1 MKTLLLQS
9 AFTLLNTLA
18 KQYSHIG
25 LAINKKYE
33 NKYSLRSKILHFTV
47 CTFVYDWCIIYYSL
61 VWA

>member
-1 MKTLLLQS
+1 MKTLLWQS

-33 NKYSLRSKILHFTV
+33 KPGEKIEEKNIS
-47 CTFVYDWCIIYYSL
+47 DNN
-61 VWA
+61 